1 MLRALILVALLALSV
16 GTAAGQ
22 DYPTKALRLVVGFPP
37 GGGNDVLARLMAGA
51 LQDELGKPVVVDNK
65 PGADGIIAAEIV
77 ARAAPDGHTLM
88 IGSTAQMTM
97 NPVLFDKLPY
107 DPVKDFEPVSMIGMF
122 PVVLAV
128 HPSVAAASAAEL
140 LALARAQPGK
150 LNYSAGSTAF
160 QLVTEM
166 FKQMTG
172 TDVRHIPY
180 KGSAQAVAA
189 LLAGDVQLTFVDS
202 PAIMAHVKAGK
213 LRGLAV
219 STAQRV
225 PTLPDLPTVAE
236 TGVPGYEFV
245 LWSALFAPGGTPRP
259 IITRLQELT
268 VKIVNTPAIREKIA
282 ATGTIPVGG
291 SSQSL
296 ADTIRRYIAKNAQVV
311 AAGNLK
317 SR

>member
-1 MLRALILVALLALSV
+1 
-16 GTAAGQ
+16 
-22 DYPTKALRLVVGFPP
+22 
-37 GGGNDVLARLMAGA
+37 
-51 LQDELGKPVVVDNK
+51 
-65 PGADGIIAAEIV
+65 
-77 ARAAPDGHTLM
+77 
-88 IGSTAQMTM
+88 
-97 NPVLFDKLPY
+97 
-107 DPVKDFEPVSMIGMF
+107 
-122 PVVLAV
+122 
-128 HPSVAAASAAEL
+128 
-140 LALARAQPGK
+140 
-150 LNYSAGSTAF
+150 
-160 QLVTEM
+160 
-166 FKQMTG
+166 MTG
-172 TDVRHIPY
+172 TDFNHIPY

-225 PTLPDLPTVAE
+225 ATLPDLPTVAE

-245 LWSALFAPGGTPRP
+245 LWSALFAPGGTPKA
-259 IITRLQELT
+259 ITTRLHDLT
-268 VKIVNTPAIREKIA
+268 VKIANTPAIRERIS

-291 SSQSL
+291 TSQSL